1 MITLYLFRIAQ
12 LFCIV
17 HNISNTITH
26 CSIMLH
32 LLYTEFQIQLHLYP
46 QHICMLQL
54 ALCYFYINL
63 LPEVV
68 VVHLVK
74 QGLTKL
80 MKEVW
85 VGVSFSYLKKYAK
98 DILRKMLSYILELT
112 TNTLPI
118 FILEFTFKVD
128 LQTSGKKKK
137 SYWQNPSCGIV

>member
-1 MITLYLFRIAQ
+1 
-12 LFCIV
+12 
-17 HNISNTITH
+17 
-26 CSIMLH
+26 MLH

-46 QHICMLQL
+46 QRICMLQL

-128 LQTSGKKKK
+128 LQTSEKKKK
-137 SYWQNPSCGIV
+137 LLTEP